1 MVVNNTNL
9 DTGSRLQDPVPKE
22 LMRSIQRLAEER
34 GLSFFSEGREAGS
47 PSRFPARRGRPGE
60 SVHFR
65 RAEKELLE
73 KGGYSWVADI
83 RNRVLIAR
91 RAARDEADFLG
102 ILDEIGIEVSDA
114 AVRNGVTDWVY
125 GLPGEGARRIR
136 GENLGTSFGQ
146 RAVRQELALR
156 AVPRKADV
164 MGEIA
169 RNAVEVGSLQD
180 LNALAEA
187 LDAFSREGIRSIA
200 DCEARIAAMEAGG
213 DYVSMERLAEY
224 RDYAVEKGILPQHSA
239 GKRRRVAPDDGH
251 ATAKRGP
258 RGGAARQH
266 PPTQGDRNRDE
277 RGR

>member
-1 MVVNNTNL
+1 M
-9 DTGSRLQDPVPKE
+9 
-22 LMRSIQRLAEER
+22 
-34 GLSFFSEGREAGS
+34 
-47 PSRFPARRGRPGE
+47 
-60 SVHFR
+60 HFR

-114 AVRNGVTDWVY
+114 AVRNGATDWVY